1 MNAKR
6 LYFVLLGCIVLLA
19 TGLIGG
25 AYGINTML
33 AGKSTKL
40 VSLKAQTAA
49 LGTQQTELIKAKRE
63 VAKYASLEQIAQS
76 IVPQDKNQAE
86 TVREI
91 VNIAAANDVGLASIT
106 FPASNLG
113 QATASSSSVSKAPSQ
128 LAPVQGIPG
137 VYDLEIT
144 VTSDS
149 AHPVTFT
156 QFTNF
161 LSSLENNRRTAEVS
175 TVSLNPLATNRNYLT
190 FTLTLDEY
198 LKP

>member
-6 LYFVLLGCIVLLA
+6 LYFVLIGCIVLLA
-19 TGLIGG
+19 AGLLGG
-25 AYGINTML
+25 AYGINSML

-49 LGTQQTELIKAKRE
+49 LSSEQTDLAKAKRE
-63 VAKYASLEQIAQS
+63 VAKYSSLEQIAQS

-86 TVREI
+86 AVREI
-91 VNIAAANDVGLASIT
+91 VNIAAANNVALASIT

-113 QATASSSSVSKAPSQ
+113 QAKATGSSASKVPSQ
-128 LAPVQGIPG
+128 LTPVPGITG

-144 VTSDS
+144 LTSDTN
-149 AHPVTFT
+149 HPVTFT

-175 TVSLNPLATNRNYLT
+175 TVSLNPLATNHSYLT